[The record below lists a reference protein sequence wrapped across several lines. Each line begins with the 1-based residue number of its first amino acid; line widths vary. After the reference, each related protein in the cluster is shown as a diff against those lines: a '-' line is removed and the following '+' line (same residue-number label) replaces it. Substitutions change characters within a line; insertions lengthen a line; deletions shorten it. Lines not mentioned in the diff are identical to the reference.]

1 VYGSRIIIGDQQ
13 DSCQFAVYKAPENRL
28 IIFADDT
35 QQRWTTASTMLDYET
50 VAGGDKFGNAYVLR
64 LPEGVSDTVDADPTG
79 VSLIH
84 DKPRYNGASHK
95 VEVHAHFNV
104 SIVIIIY

>member
-1 VYGSRIIIGDQQ
+1 
-13 DSCQFAVYKAPENRL
+13 
-28 IIFADDT
+28 
-35 QQRWTTASTMLDYET
+35 MLDYET

-79 VSLIH
+79 ISLVH
-84 DKPRYNGASHK
+84 DKARYNGASHK

-104 SIVIIIY
+104 SLEVSSPVTAPDRYVHRWAISLRQYTRRP